1 MLLFIGKLIMEL
13 IIIPIAIVVFGFV
26 VFLWQVLKSK
36 DDVDLD
42 VNLKKFE
49 MNLRKRKRG
58 P

>member
-13 IIIPIAIVVFGFV
+13 IIITVTIVILGFV

-36 DDVDLD
+36 DDVDLK

-49 MNLRKRKRG
+49 MDLRKRKRG

>member
-1 MLLFIGKLIMEL
+1 MES
-13 IIIPIAIVVFGFV
+13 IIIIVTIVTLGFIA
-26 VFLWQVLKSK
+26 FLWQVLYSK
-36 DDVDLD
+36 DDVDLK

>member
-1 MLLFIGKLIMEL
+1 MEL
-13 IIIPIAIVVFGFV
+13 IIITVTIVILGFV

-36 DDVDLD
+36 DDVDLK

-49 MNLRKRKRG
+49 MDLRKRKRG

>member
-13 IIIPIAIVVFGFV
+13 IIITVTIVILGFV

-36 DDVDLD
+36 DDVDLR
-42 VNLKKFE
+42 VNLKKFK
-49 MNLRKRKRG
+49 MNLRKRKRD